1 MSEDARPRP
10 DGDPIEARIVAFL
23 QGELLSPGTAV
34 GREDDLLSGELLDSM
49 SVLRL
54 AAFVGQEFGIIVQPS
69 DFVVENFRNVAVIA
83 AFVRRSQ
90 TPSGASR

>member
-1 MSEDARPRP
+1 MSQDVRPRM
-10 DGDPIEARIVAFL
+10 DAEAIEARILAFL
-23 QGELLSPGTAV
+23 QGELLSPGTTV
-34 GREDDLLSGELLDSM
+34 HREDDLLSGELLDSM

-54 AAFVGQEFGIIVQPS
+54 AAFVGQEFGIIVQPA
-69 DFVVENFRNVAVIA
+69 DFVVENFRNVAIIA